1 MRTCDLLYVSTMGW
15 LDGRD
20 SDSQPPE
27 GMVHRLLSVIRDV
40 NPTGLLG
47 IALGVEIF
55 SNKKGPIIYHK
66 SLFLLVASPRG
77 FEPLLPA

>member
-1 MRTCDLLYVSTMGW
+1 MGW

-27 GMVHRLLSVIRDV
+27 GMAHRLLSVIRDV

-55 SNKKGPIIYHK
+55 SNKK
-66 SLFLLVASPRG
+66 RT
-77 FEPLLPA
+77 